1 MSDISA
7 FTAPEMKGNSFASI
21 EDEANL
27 LTADTAARLLASYPC
42 CFLYGKGETHQD
54 KHGKTIVSGGK
65 DPIGGGWQVKP
76 QRHWKGRGVGVICG
90 PVPGHDAPPVH
101 GLDFDIIY
109 NKPAK
114 AMMEW
119 MRSFIAGKEGFALSR
134 IGKAPK
140 ALIPFIIEDSEPL
153 EKAAFTTEG
162 FYPAGSTT
170 MSDAEKCQLEVL
182 GKGNQ
187 FVAYHSHPDTGQPYR
202 WDMFGAGL
210 VDQLY
215 DAEPSDLLKLTRD
228 DLAEIKAAF
237 ERIMGECGLES
248 RSAIKARLA
257 ADKRQ
262 GVTPTNKPTHNASG
276 EIISYTGHTVDE
288 LLDYI
293 PNGGDVDYD
302 EWLSILAAVHEATN
316 GNSEH
321 TARRWSASNGG
332 KHDDDKFY
340 KTWQS
345 LGSYN
350 GPRRDIATLVYLAKQ
365 NGLPSKK
372 KAPPAP
378 VDPATIFQSDPKE
391 DEGAR
396 PGEFDVPDSCKES
409 FVVQLGAEIARVT
422 EMPESTVIMTT
433 MAALSGI
440 LSTTY
445 TTGYPDGTRLPIGL
459 NVVAEQPPGAAKSR
473 ALNKVI
479 KPWLKAIKRYNGKQ
493 AEKAKAESDETG
505 EEVKPFYIPYP
516 ISNATPE
523 AVEQTMTEAGTG
535 HFFLQSAEQGLVKI
549 LFGEGQKDR
558 PKNFD
563 LALKGFNGEFHA
575 GVRVT
580 RKKIEREVYGAVVCF
595 AQAGSIKT
603 ILNNSDGDGLAER
616 FLHIAEPHRLGQR
629 THNAGNLNEWME
641 QEYIALLDQLLMDFD
656 QLQEK
661 GDLDGLRYLG
671 FSSEAMEVIRQFKI
685 KLEPKMQLHA
695 DNGENS
701 MTAFLAKADIQA
713 RKIAAVMY
721 LSDCLSKCKPFLAT
735 IPDHYLNA
743 AIELTEAALDH
754 VEQVLTSLERMGPD
768 AAKAAIYRQ
777 FDRKDGRTA
786 RELKQNLK
794 KVKPFKDHATPNGYI
809 ERIIKGMVNRGELI
823 FDPTDKKLRLG

>member
-1 MSDISA
+1 M
-7 FTAPEMKGNSFASI
+7 
-21 EDEANL
+21 ANL
-27 LTADTAARLLASYPC
+27 NTAMKQAAAGDLSDVTLAAETTTADQLDTKRATRLMGAYPC
-42 CFLYGKGETHQD
+42 CFLYNKGEIRSD
-54 KHGKTIVSGGK
+54 GKPSPGK
-65 DPIGGGWQVKP
+65 DPKGAGWQKKP
-76 QRHWKGRGVGVICG
+76 RKAREWDGEGVGVICG
-90 PVPGHDAPPVH
+90 PVAGYEKAVH
-101 GLDFDIIY
+101 ALDFDIVREPLAEKMHRWIV
-109 NKPAK
+109 
-114 AMMEW
+114 E
-119 MRSFIAGKEGFALSR
+119 FIDRRNPEGFALKR
-134 IGKAPK
+134 IGKPPK
-140 ALIPFIIEDSEPL
+140 FLVPFVLDESEPL
-153 EKAAFTTEG
+153 KKTEFTTDSY
-162 FYPAGSTT
+162 YPPGLETL
-170 MSDAEKCQLEVL
+170 DEAERCQLETL
-182 GKGNQ
+182 GAGNQ
-187 FVAYHSHPDTGQPYR
+187 FVAYHTHPDTGAPYH
-202 WDMFGAGL
+202 WDMMGAGFL
-210 VDQLY
+210 DQLH
-215 DAEPSDLLKLTRD
+215 DTTPADLLTLTRA
-228 DLAEIKAAF
+228 DLKEIRQAF
-237 ERIMGECGLES
+237 ERIMDEGS
-248 RSAIKARLA
+248 MVSKKAAKARQREESNYA
-257 ADKRQ
+257 GASD
-262 GVTPTNKPTHNASG
+262 HNASG
-276 EIISYTGHTVDE
+276 EPISKTGHTVHE
-288 LLDYI
+288 LLQFI
-293 PNGGDVDYD
+293 PNDCDYD
-302 EWLSILAAVHEATN
+302 EWFRLLAAIDEAYRAVGSNGEHE
-316 GNSEH
+316 
-321 TARRWSASNGG
+321 ARRWSVANG
-332 KHDDDKFY
+332 KHDDAEFN
-340 KTWQS
+340 KTWNS
-345 LGSYN
+345 LGKYN
-350 GPRRDIATLVYLAKQ
+350 GTPANIGTLVYLAQQ

-372 KAPPAP
+372 KTPPTP

-396 PGEFDVPDSCKES
+396 PGEFAVPDSCKES
-409 FVVQLGAEIARVT
+409 FVVQFGAEIARVT

-641 QEYIALLDQLLMDFD
+641 QEYTALLDQLLMDFD

-721 LSDCLSKCKPFLAT
+721 LSDCLSKCKPFLTT

-743 AIELTEAALDH
+743 SIELTEAALGH

-823 FDPTDKKLRLG
+823 FDPTDEKLRLG

>member
-1 MSDISA
+1 MS
-7 FTAPEMKGNSFASI
+7 
-21 EDEANL
+21 
-27 LTADTAARLLASYPC
+27 
-42 CFLYGKGETHQD
+42 
-54 KHGKTIVSGGK
+54 
-65 DPIGGGWQVKP
+65 QV
-76 QRHWKGRGVGVICG
+76 VAI
-90 PVPGHDAPPVH
+90 
-101 GLDFDIIY
+101 

-114 AMMEW
+114 PAPILVNADKIPEALRSYKQWIVWKWVWNGKKWDKPPFKADGTGNASSTDPNTWTTFNVALAAYQAGDFDGIGFVLTENDPFTMVDLDKCTDELWAVDMMSALDSYTEGTPSGDGYHVISEATKPET
-119 MRSFIAGKEGFALSR
+119 MGSKSKDFHSSRVEVYSSGRYMTMTGNHIADYPLTIEKRQIQLETTCKALFR
-134 IGKAPK
+134 KQEKPK
-140 ALIPFIIEDSEPL
+140 ARTSTAQAANLNDHELLERMFSACKGSEGL
-153 EKAAFTTEG
+153 
-162 FYPAGSTT
+162 YR
-170 MSDAEKCQLEVL
+170 
-182 GKGNQ
+182 GNQ
-187 FVAYHSHPDTGQPYR
+187 SD
-202 WDMFGAGL
+202 
-210 VDQLY
+210 
-215 DAEPSDLLKLTRD
+215 DASAD
-228 DLAEIKAAF
+228 DLALCNHLAF
-237 ERIMGECGLES
+237 M
-248 RSAIKARLA
+248 
-257 ADKRQ
+257 
-262 GVTPTNKPTHNASG
+262 T
-276 EIISYTGHTVDE
+276 
-288 LLDYI
+288 
-293 PNGGDVDYD
+293 GGDAARMDAFFRTSGLMRDKWD
-302 EWLSILAAVHEATN
+302 ERHRSDGTTYGQMTIEKAIAGTKN
-316 GNSEH
+316 
-321 TARRWSASNGG
+321 T
-332 KHDDDKFY
+332 
-340 KTWQS
+340 
-345 LGSYN
+345 YN
-350 GPRRDIATLVYLAKQ
+350 PVANA
-365 NGLPSKK
+365 
-372 KAPPAP
+372 PAP

-396 PGEFDVPDSCKES
+396 PGEFAVPDSCKES
-409 FVVQLGAEIARVT
+409 FVVQFGAEIARVT

-445 TTGYPDGTRLPIGL
+445 TTGYPDGTRLPIGF

-641 QEYIALLDQLLMDFD
+641 QEYTALLDQLLMDFD

-721 LSDCLSKCKPFLAT
+721 LSDCLSKCKPFMAT

-743 AIELTEAALDH
+743 AIELTEAALGH